1 MSEEVR
7 QGRVG
12 VRDAAT
18 EDAEFLL
25 DMLLEAVNWAGEEKL
40 SRKQLLRDR
49 TLVQYVAG
57 WQREGDLG
65 VVAVDLDGPGG
76 LQIPVG
82 AAWLRHFSRTAPGHG
97 YVADDVPEVSIGVV
111 AGQRRRGIGRGL
123 LRALLIR
130 ARDAGLR
137 AVSLSVEPGNPAVP
151 LYESTGFAVVGT
163 EGEARTMLLDLR
175 TWQPSD

>member
-57 WQREGDLG
+57 WQREGDIG

-82 AAWLRHFSRTAPGHG
+82 AAWLRRFSRTAPGHG
-97 YVADDVPEVSIGVV
+97 YVADDVPELSIGVV
-111 AGQRRRGIGRGL
+111 EGQRRRGIGRGL
-123 LRALLIR
+123 LRALLTR
-130 ARDAGLR
+130 AREAGLR
-137 AVSLSVEPGNPAVP
+137 AVSASVATGNPAAG
-151 LYESTGFAVVGT
+151 LYESTGFVVVST
-163 EGEARTMLLDLR
+163 EGDASTLVLDLAA
-175 TWQPSD
+175 WQPAD